1 MSTGFLHRLDGWAR
15 DLLPTLTTIVFL
27 ILSTVRIPVAGF
39 RTVAPAVVL
48 IAVYHWAV
56 HRPLLL
62 PPSVIFAIGFVQDLL
77 SGSPVGTG
85 SLTLLAVYLAVLSQ
99 RRFLAGKPFPM
110 VWWGFGLV
118 ATGTFVVVWVVVSAL
133 SGVLLD
139 PREAAFRGLVTIASY
154 PLFAGLLL
162 AVQRAFMGRS

>member
-1 MSTGFLHRLDGWAR
+1 MTVGFLHRMDGWAR
-15 DLLPTLTTIVFL
+15 DLLPTLTTIFL
-27 ILSTVRIPVAGF
+27 LTLSTVRVPVAGF

-62 PPSVIFAIGFVQDLL
+62 PPSVIFAVGFVQDLL

-110 VWWGFGLV
+110 VWGGFAIV
-118 ATGTFVVVWVVVSAL
+118 AAGTFLAVWAAVSAL
-133 SGVLLD
+133 SGILLD
-139 PREAAFRGLVTIASY
+139 PSETVFRFLATVACY

-162 AVQRAFMGRS
+162 AVQRAFMTRQ

>member
-1 MSTGFLHRLDGWAR
+1 MTAGLLHRLDGWAR
-15 DLLPTLTTIVFL
+15 DLLPALTTVVFL
-27 ILSTVRIPVAGF
+27 VLSTVRIPMAGF

-48 IAVYHWAV
+48 IAVYHWTV

-85 SLTLLAVYLAVLSQ
+85 PLTLLVVYLAVLSQ

-118 ATGTFVVVWVVVSAL
+118 AAATFLVLWAAVSAL

-139 PREAAFRGLVTIASY
+139 PRETAFRCLVTVACY

-162 AVQRAFMGRS
+162 GVQRAFMARN

>member
-1 MSTGFLHRLDGWAR
+1 MTVGLLHRLDGWSR
-15 DLLPTLTTIVFL
+15 DLLPTLTTVLFL
-27 ILSTVRIPVAGF
+27 VLSTVRIPVAGF
-39 RTVAPAVVL
+39 RTVAPAIVL
-48 IAVYHWAV
+48 IAVYHWTV

-62 PPSVIFAIGFVQDLL
+62 PPAVIFVVGFVQDLL
-77 SGSPVGTG
+77 SGSPIGTG

-110 VWWGFGLV
+110 VWLGFALV
-118 ATGTFVVVWVVVSAL
+118 AAVTFFALWAVVSAL

-139 PREAAFRGLVTIASY
+139 PREAAFRGLVTIACY

-162 AVQRAFMGRS
+162 GLQRAFMSRH